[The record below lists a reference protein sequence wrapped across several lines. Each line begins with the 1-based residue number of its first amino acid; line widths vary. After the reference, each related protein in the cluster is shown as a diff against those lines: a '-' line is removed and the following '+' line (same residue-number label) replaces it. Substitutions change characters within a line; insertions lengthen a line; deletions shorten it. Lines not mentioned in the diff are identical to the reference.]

1 MMSAGDSRVVRRLQ
15 LRLSGRQ
22 AGNGTDGTTV
32 LSELQARVR
41 RLRSLGEEY
50 SAVRVSR
57 EVLRLCKVA
66 PAGCAGA
73 T

>member
-1 MMSAGDSRVVRRLQ
+1 MMSAGDGRVVRRLQ
-15 LRLSGRQ
+15 QRLSGRHS
-22 AGNGTDGTTV
+22 GNGTDGTSV

-41 RLRSLGEEY
+41 RLQSLGEEY

-57 EVLRLCKVA
+57 EVLRLCEVT